1 MVVRLA
7 HCEGKRHTHWCHFL
21 SQRIVFTRCIKT
33 YEGYMSS
40 PQKQKIGLEDLHVIA
55 AKLPDVAQQTSVP
68 TPAPS
73 PAPAASA
80 PVVPAAASAPVRT
93 SSKMVLKRDGTRA
106 PFNADQIN
114 KSIERATYGLSNPLE
129 KVMQI
134 ASETEL
140 TIYDGITTEEMDQAT
155 INAALQ
161 NAQYDLDYDKIATRL
176 LLKTIYKKVLGSYD
190 TKEELATMHKA
201 HFQHYIRLGIELGL
215 LDKRLR
221 KFDLDELG
229 RYLRI
234 DRDELYK
241 YSGASTMLDRYLIK
255 DADLKPLETPQ
266 YFWMRI
272 AMAMALN
279 EKDHNGWA
287 KRFYDKMSK
296 LEYLSAGS
304 TNIGAGTTRSSLSN
318 CYLMQVEDDMA
329 HIGKTVSDVLMLS
342 KATGG
347 IGLAVTKLRANGS
360 ILKSN
365 NTVSSG
371 PVPFMHIIDSA
382 VRAVQRGGKKKG
394 ALCFYMENWH
404 YDFQDF
410 LDLKQNAGD
419 DYRRTR
425 TANTAVYMSDEFM
438 KRVREDRDWYLF
450 DPKETVDLVD
460 LYGAAFAK
468 RYQEYCEMAERGELT
483 LWKKMPARQQYKNI
497 LVSLQTTS
505 HPWLTWKDT
514 INVRALNNNTGT
526 IHASNLCTE
535 VTLPQNKDNVA
546 VCNLISINL
555 PRHLVGKQMDWSRLE
570 ESARLSI
577 RQLDNLVDVNEPPIP
592 EAKKADSE
600 NRALG
605 LGLMGL
611 SDTIEQ
617 LGYSYEDAAAHDFV
631 DKVMEFIS
639 YMAIDESAAIAA
651 EKGSYK
657 NFEGSG
663 WSRGMVPIDTME
675 KLARER
681 GVEITVP
688 MSSVRGIPELDWE
701 GLRKKVRRG
710 MRNATV
716 MAIAPNANIGLVA
729 GTSPG
734 IDPRFAQM
742 FSRNKI
748 SGKYLEINPNL
759 VHDLKD
765 HGFWEKYHEEI
776 LTNHGDIQNIDGIPD
791 EIKRIYKTS
800 FATAASAFVEVAARA
815 QKWVDQAISR
825 NMYLDTRDI
834 EQVMNIYTGAWEKGL
849 KTTYYLHMK
858 PQHTAEQSTT
868 NVNKA
873 QGIGKSGFAAL
884 FGKAK
889 SAEEAAAPAPAPAP
903 VPAPAPASVVAPESV
918 VVSTQPAA
926 IPASRPAPFAA
937 VTHQQQAAAP
947 RRAPTVILPDDPADA
962 MTCEGCQ

>member
-1 MVVRLA
+1 MPSQQKPRL
-7 HCEGKRHTHWCHFL
+7 
-21 SQRIVFTRCIKT
+21 
-33 YEGYMSS
+33 
-40 PQKQKIGLEDLHVIA
+40 GLEDLKDTVPVNSAGSNA
-55 AKLPDVAQQTSVP
+55 AAQADDVSA
-68 TPAPS
+68 APEAALA
-73 PAPAASA
+73 APATPSSMQ
-80 PVVPAAASAPVRT
+80 PVART
-93 SSKMVLKRDGTRA
+93 MSSSKTVMKRDGTRA

-114 KSIERATYGLSNPLE
+114 KSIERATYGIPNPLE

-176 LLKTIYKKVLGSYD
+176 LLKTIYKKVLGTYD
-190 TKEELATMHKA
+190 TKEELLTMHKA
-201 HFQHYIRLGIELGL
+201 HFQHYVRLGVELNL
-215 LDKRLR
+215 LDKRL
-221 KFDLDELG
+221 KQFDLDELG
-229 RYLRI
+229 RYLKL

-255 DADLKPLETPQ
+255 DADKKPLETPQ

-272 AMAMALN
+272 AMAMAIP
-279 EKDHNGWA
+279 EKDKMGMA
-287 KRFYDKMSK
+287 KKFYDKMSK

-304 TNIGAGTTRSSLSN
+304 TNIGAGTNRSSLSN
-318 CYLMQVEDDMA
+318 CYLMQIEDDME

-360 ILKSN
+360 MLKSN

-410 LDLKQNAGD
+410 IDLKQNAGD

-425 TANTAVYMSDEFM
+425 TANTAVYVSDEFM

-450 DPKETVDLVD
+450 DPKETPDLVE
-460 LYGAAFAK
+460 LYGEAFSK
-468 RYQEYCEMAERGELT
+468 RYQEYCDKAERGEMD
-483 LWKKMPARQQYKNI
+483 LWKKMPARQQYKII
-497 LVSLQTTS
+497 LVSMQTTS

-526 IHASNLCTE
+526 IHCSNLCTE
-535 VTLPQNKDNVA
+535 VTLPQNKDNIA
-546 VCNLISINL
+546 VCNLISLNL
-555 PRHLVGKQMDWSRLE
+555 PRHLVGTQMDWMRLE
-570 ESARLSI
+570 DSVRLAI
-577 RQLDNLVDVNEPPIP
+577 RQLDNLVDVNVPPII
-592 EAKKADSE
+592 EAKRADSE

-617 LGYSYEDAAAHDFV
+617 LGYSYEDPAAHDFV
-631 DKVMEFIS
+631 DKVFEFIS
-639 YMAIDESAAIAA
+639 YMAIDESSNIAA

-663 WSRGMVPIDTME
+663 WSRGMVPIDTLE
-675 KLARER
+675 RLTKGR
-681 GVEITVP
+681 GVPLSVTTG
-688 MSSVRGIPELDWE
+688 SVRGVPEIDWDT
-701 GLRKKVRRG
+701 LRKKVRKG

-716 MAIAPNANIGLVA
+716 MAVAPNANIGLVA

-759 VHDLKD
+759 VHDLKA
-765 HGFWEKYHEEI
+765 HGFWEKFQEEI
-776 LTNHGDIQNIDGIPD
+776 LTNHGDIQSIDGIPD

-800 FATAASAFVEVAARA
+800 FGTSPYAFIEVAARA

-825 NMYLDTRDI
+825 NMYLSARDI
-834 EQVMNIYTGAWEKGL
+834 DNVMDIYSAAWEKGL
-849 KTTYYLHMK
+849 KTTYYLHMEPK
-858 PQHTAEQSTT
+858 HTAEQSTVS
-868 NVNKA
+868 VNKSTA
-873 QGIGKSGFAAL
+873 IGKKGFGAL
-884 FGKAK
+884 FQNA
-889 SAEEAAAPAPAPAP
+889 APAAAPAAPQAVIETVEVSIEPKKVEVTMTETRVTPTPAPIVAEVEP
-903 VPAPAPASVVAPESV
+903 IATMAREEKVIESAAQGEPAPTP
-918 VVSTQPAA
+918 
-926 IPASRPAPFAA
+926 A
-937 VTHQQQAAAP
+937 VTAGPFSAVSKPATP
-947 RRAPTVILPDDPADA
+947 RPFSKAPTVILPDDPADA